1 MLTAVR
7 DRRFALQVYRT
18 STFSSGLLLGL
29 ALGLAGWLLFAL
41 VFGVAYGLLV
51 STNLF

>member
-1 MLTAVR
+1 MLASVR
-7 DRRFALQVYRT
+7 DRRSALRVYRT
-18 STFSSGLLLGL
+18 RYFSSGLFLGL

-41 VFGVAYGLLV
+41 VFGVIYGLLV